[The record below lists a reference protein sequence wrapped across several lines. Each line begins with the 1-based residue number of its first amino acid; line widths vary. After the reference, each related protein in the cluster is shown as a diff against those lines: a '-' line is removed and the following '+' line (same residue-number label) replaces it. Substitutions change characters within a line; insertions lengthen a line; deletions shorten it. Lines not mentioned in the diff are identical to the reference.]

1 MAREWERVSLVHC
14 VCPVQCDMEG
24 LQTRVTCDRAR
35 LRRVHECDEAA
46 NEAVVLERLGACLQ
60 AVAIDSHWQVLGHVP
75 TGAHGMGMG
84 FAYPDPYLTNPY
96 PVPVRVLPTH
106 GNP

>member
-1 MAREWERVSLVHC
+1 MVNSSPLLRSPVS
-14 VCPVQCDMEG
+14 
-24 LQTRVTCDRAR
+24 CDRAR
-35 LRRVHECDEAA
+35 LRRVHEYDEAI
-46 NEAVVLERLGACLQ
+46 NEVVDVLERARLQ

-75 TGAHGMGMG
+75 GTHATGMG

-96 PVPVRVLPTH
+96 PVPVRVLPTR

>member
-1 MAREWERVSLVHC
+1 MVNSSLLLRSPVS
-14 VCPVQCDMEG
+14 
-24 LQTRVTCDRAR
+24 CDRAR
-35 LRRVHECDEAA
+35 LRRVHEYDEAI
-46 NEAVVLERLGACLQ
+46 NEVVDVLERARLQ

-84 FAYPDPYLTNPY
+84 FAYPDPYPLPM
-96 PVPVRVLPTH
+96 RVLPTH

>member
-1 MAREWERVSLVHC
+1 MVNSSPLLRLPA
-14 VCPVQCDMEG
+14 
-24 LQTRVTCDRAR
+24 TCDRAR

-60 AVAIDSHWQVLGHVP
+60 AVAVDSHWQVLGHVP
-75 TGAHGMGMG
+75 AGTRATGMGL
-84 FAYPDPYLTNPY
+84 AYPDPYPVNPY
-96 PVPVRVLPTH
+96 PLPVRVLPTR